1 MTTTIKV
8 PVELRERVQ
17 AYAVARTETQAAVLS
32 HALDLLDRETFFKRL
47 AADIAREPED
57 AADAAE
63 REAWLSGPAV
73 AGEAPP
79 S

>member
-17 AYAVARTETQAAVLS
+17 AYAVQRAETQAAVLS
-32 HALDLLDRETFFKRL
+32 HALDLLDREAFFERL

-63 REAWLSGPAV
+63 REAWLSGPTVTGGTLPA
-73 AGEAPP
+73 
-79 S
+79 